1 MRLDGQVIIVTGSAQ
16 GIGAQYARAVVE
28 EGARVAVA
36 DINLDKAKATAA
48 ELGDAARAFHV
59 DVTSEE
65 SCAALAAAVA
75 GEFGGIDGLVNNA
88 AIFYG
93 IKMMPL
99 MTVPIDY
106 WNKIMLTNMTSVL
119 ICTRAVVP
127 YLKQRGKGKIVN
139 QSSTAAYSMGN
150 HYTVSKRGVTH
161 LTGGLAVELG
171 PFNINVNAIAPGAIE
186 TEALLEH
193 GAENLAFMADN
204 LQVFRRPAT
213 PKDLTGTLVFLL
225 SSDSDWITGQT
236 IVVDGGTLLNP
247 VGLAISAAR
256 ARELEMRG
264 QQ

>member
-16 GIGAQYARAVVE
+16 GIGAEYARAVVA

-36 DINLDKAKATAA
+36 DINLDKARTTAA
-48 ELGDAARAFHV
+48 KLGPGAKAFQV

-75 GEFGGIDGLVNNA
+75 AEFGGIDGLVNNA

-93 IKMMPL
+93 IQMLPL
-99 MTVPIDY
+99 MEVPLDY

-139 QSSTAAYSMGN
+139 QSSTAAYTMGN

-193 GAENLAFMADN
+193 GAENLAFMANN

-213 PKDLTGTLVFLL
+213 PGDLTGTLVFLL

-236 IVVDGGTLLNP
+236 IIVDGGTMLNP

-256 ARELEMRG
+256 ARELEVK
-264 QQ
+264 